1 MHFLLGWSHQ
11 IPRPIIVFISI
22 AMVIFALALA
32 LDLVPM
38 NQSQFTI
45 PWAMELCAGLTW
57 LAFLP
62 SFSQPQKIPLG
73 ALSDQQMARHTPG
86 LFALLRQKLHSL
98 PG

>member
-1 MHFLLGWSHQ
+1 MVS
-11 IPRPIIVFISI
+11 ISI
-22 AMVIFALALA
+22 AMVIFALA

-73 ALSDQQMARHTPG
+73 ALSDLRMARHTPG
-86 LFALLRQKLHSL
+86 LFAILRQKLHSL